1 MPQTDSPEQG
11 SLLICVLCRQGD
23 SGGPLACT
31 QESGKKWYHVGIISW
46 GRSCGLKNTPGVYTL
61 LENYH
66 SWIKEVTELEGRP
79 FSAEQMVETSKQK
92 AKGSRA
98 SEFPKPGSPTLWLLP
113 CLLPYVTF

>member
-1 MPQTDSPEQG
+1 M
-11 SLLICVLCRQGD
+11 
-23 SGGPLACT
+23 
-31 QESGKKWYHVGIISW
+31 GIISW

-79 FSAEQMVETSKQK
+79 FSAKQMVETSKQK

-98 SEFPKPGSPTLWLLP
+98 SKFPKPGSPTLWLLP

>member
-11 SLLICVLCRQGD
+11 SLLICVLCPQGD

-98 SEFPKPGSPTLWLLP
+98 FI
-113 CLLPYVTF
+113 